1 MLLDNFNKCFG
12 SFQNNIIFAKNLE
25 RHIMETVDYGNPFH
39 QHEHEL
45 LCLEC
50 GQPSYLE
57 FCSETCFEASL
68 L

>member
-39 QHEHEL
+39 KDEPENE
-45 LCLEC
+45 CLEC
-50 GQPSYLE
+50 GE
-57 FCSETCFEASL
+57 HCEGDWCSGTCFQASL